1 MKKIISLL
9 VVIALMAT
17 LATTAFAA
25 KAGETVTVE
34 FVTEGNPGFAAFGA
48 VIDYPTDALT
58 LVSVGKGALTQNG
71 MLAEKDGK
79 VGYGASELSEGDG
92 VLFTAT
98 FTVNENAAPDTYTV
112 SVNLDKNA
120 TSDLDANLVSFKVK
134 SAQVVVEGEH
144 VHVYTE
150 TVKLPNCT
158 DKGLRTFTC
167 TCGDTYTEEI
177 PALGHMWGK
186 WEHIG
191 DPNYHVRYCQRVCE
205 GVKCDHKQTE
215 GHNMVELKELERTE
229 VIDGFKVT
237 IKTHECSVCKY
248 RVEGLDKVP
257 LTGDITPVIVTSVV
271 AVIGMITLA
280 AYMLKRK
287 FAL

>member
-98 FTVNENAAPDTYTV
+98 FTVNEDAAPDTYTV
-112 SVNLDKNA
+112 SVKLDKNA

-134 SAQVVVEGEH
+134 AAQVVVEGEH

-177 PALGHMWGK
+177 PALGHDMGEWTN
-186 WEHIG
+186 I
-191 DPNYHVRYCQRVCE
+191 DNPNYHQRYCQRICD
-205 GVKCDHKQTE
+205 GVKCDHKENESHDFVKTE
-215 GHNMVELKELERTE
+215 TE
-229 VIDGFKVT
+229 TAIT
-237 IKTHECSVCKY
+237 YTCSVCGY
-248 RVEGLDKVP
+248 TMEEGIDPVP
-257 LTGDITPVIVTSVV
+257 PTGDVTPVIVTSVV
-271 AVIGMITLA
+271 AVIAMITLA
-280 AYMLKRK
+280 GYMLKRK